1 MSCRRTHL
9 CLFPSGLPALF
20 TRNGRSVARGKMCN
34 SGNGAHLCICSQDA
48 ASLLG
53 VDPGDLLALQPT
65 RLGLCHG
72 TGISGH
78 WDFAS
83 YFFFGSLLPFG
94 LLGPCKLE
102 ASAINCGLRGPH
114 HVGRVLPG
122 RSCVHVTL
130 HQLLGSV
137 RAPGQGGRE
146 GCVHLR
152 RSLVFP
158 GAANAPLL
166 CQPSLLLQTG
176 VPGRSGR
183 ALRQA
188 GPSGLHP
195 GWPVPLPLSHGF
207 HTGSNAVKC
216 ERISL
221 APKEQPP

>member
-1 MSCRRTHL
+1 
-9 CLFPSGLPALF
+9 
-20 TRNGRSVARGKMCN
+20 MCN
-34 SGNGAHLCICSQDA
+34 SGNGAHLHICSQDA

-53 VDPGDLLALQPT
+53 VEPGDLLALQPT
-65 RLGLCHG
+65 PLGLCHG

-94 LLGPCKLE
+94 LLGPCKHE
-102 ASAINCGLRGPH
+102 ASAMNCGLRGPH
-114 HVGRVLPG
+114 HVGRTLPG
-122 RSCVHVTL
+122 RSRVHITL

-137 RAPGQGGRE
+137 RAPGQGWPGGLCAPE
-146 GCVHLR
+146 AVPGL
-152 RSLVFP
+152 P

-183 ALRQA
+183 AFRQA
-188 GPSGLHP
+188 GPSGLHS

-207 HTGSNAVKC
+207 HTGSDAVKC